1 MYKNYNFK
9 LLVIGLCLF
18 LFSTLQSQTLIHYW
32 NFNDNASVAAIT
44 TPSQTFVTGAAI
56 THLTGGISS
65 IDFAGGTGQNFSV
78 LNLNARNGD
87 AAGTHLRFNDPIGGQ
102 LQFDLPTT
110 GFENIIIRFAT
121 RRSGSGAGTQVWSY
135 TVDGTNYLPYTTV
148 QPNNGDPGLITFD
161 FSSISTANNNPNFK
175 LRVAFEAGSGGT
187 VGNNRFDNFTL
198 EGDVIPVPVLIHYW
212 NFNDNA
218 SVAAITTPTQT
229 FVTGAAITH
238 LTGGISSIDFAGG
251 TGQNFSVLNLNAR
264 NGDAAGTHLRFND
277 PIGGQ
282 LQFDLPT
289 TGFENIIIRFA
300 TRRSGSGA
308 GTQVWSYT
316 VDGTNYL
323 PYTTVQPNNGDPGLI
338 TFDFS
343 SISTANNNPN
353 FKLRVAFEAGSG
365 GTVGNNRFDNF
376 TVDGNAIGG
385 GDSIAPVVTLFPM
398 NNTSNVAVNVNPTI
412 SFNENVRLVNNDPLT
427 NATAAAVVELRLN
440 DASGTLVPFTTTF
453 ENNTITLIPSADLA
467 NNQTYYMALL
477 PNTVED
483 FNDNAV
489 TTLVSGTFTT
499 IALQTQFQAGDLV
512 FVAYRMNATA
522 TEDEVALLS
531 LIDIEPGTFI
541 NLTDSKYTTNAQPQC
556 ANGIVWTLG
565 STECVPA
572 GTVIRIQTS
581 ALVANVGTVTG
592 SGFGL
597 SSGGDQV
604 IVYTGTTAAPN
615 YITALSS
622 NGWVASN
629 TTCGGSLSMIPAG
642 LTDGVT
648 ALNTSTAPGNDN
660 GNAVNAFYNGTQTG
674 TPAELRTA
682 ILNPANWIA
691 VNGGTAPQV
700 WPTWNFPSTIRVQ
713 NAIVINNTTIEITFS
728 QAVNVASAELLSNY
742 TGVANLTSATAVNNV
757 VTLTFGTPFAS
768 ATNYALTIDQVQNV
782 NNVPM
787 ACPFTFPFSFNTT
800 VSFATSF
807 LKVNEGAGVLN
818 FIINLDSPAVSS
830 VDLVVK
836 GAPFSTADANDFT
849 LTTQTLNFN
858 GSSSLTQ
865 TIAIPII
872 DDAVEEQQA
881 EYFVLSLEN
890 PVGLTISGETLAT
903 IYIID
908 NDQVIPTPSQQIEL
922 NYIGSFDP
930 SGNSTSTCE
939 IVAHDPI
946 SQRLFATSAIANFL
960 DIIDFSNPAAPS
972 LISSVNM
979 NPYGGITS
987 VAVKNG
993 IVAVASPNANEVLDG
1008 SVVFFDTNGTFL
1020 KQVTVGALPDM
1031 LTFTPDGT
1039 KVLTANEGQPNSNYS
1054 IDPEGSV
1061 SIIDISGGIANLTQ
1075 SNVTT
1080 LLFTPFNAQEAA
1092 LMASGVRKLK
1102 LTSTLSQDFEPEYIT
1117 VSPDSQKA
1125 WVALQEN
1132 NAIAEI
1138 NLTNNTYT
1146 GVWALGTKD
1155 LSLPGNGFDA
1165 SDNNNEVLIANW
1177 PVKAFYI
1184 PDAIASYTVNGTTYL
1199 ITANEGDE
1207 KEYSGFEE
1215 RVAVG
1220 ANAYGLDAAIFPNAA
1235 MLKQSH
1241 NLGRFRATNL
1251 NGNLD
1256 ADPEFEE
1263 INCVGA
1269 RSFSIFNT
1277 ATQQIVYDSG
1287 DDFERYTAANYPTL
1301 FNADHGSN
1309 TPKVRSRA
1317 KGPEPEGVTV
1327 ATIADQTFAFVALE
1341 RIGGV
1346 MVYNITDPNNPT
1358 FVDYKNTRSTSA
1370 YAGDLGAEGIIYIEP
1385 TDSPTGVGYILVSN
1399 EISGTITI
1407 FEVDATT
1414 LSTPDFGNNA
1424 PKTFVVFPNPS
1435 ESGLVYFNRTADIQ
1449 VYDNTGKLIFQAQN
1463 AQTLDTS
1470 ALSSGLYFVKT
1481 SEGAVSKLIVK

>member
-1 MYKNYNFK
+1 MFKNYK
-9 LLVIGLCLF
+9 TKGILF
-18 LFSTLQSQTLIHYW
+18 LILVALQTTSWGQTLVHYW
-32 NFNDNASVAAIT
+32 NFNDNASVATLT

-56 THLTGGISS
+56 TAIAGGISE
-65 IDFAGGTGQNFSV
+65 INLGGTGQNFDV
-78 LNLNARNGD
+78 QNLNARNGD
-87 AAGTHLRFNDPIGGQ
+87 PSGTHLRFNDPVGGQ

-110 GFENIIIRFAT
+110 GFENVIINFAT
-121 RRSGSGAGTQVWSY
+121 RRSGSGAGTQLWSY
-135 TVDGTNYLPYTTV
+135 TTDGTNYLPFTTV
-148 QPNNGDPGLITFD
+148 LPNNGDPALATLD
-161 FSSISTANNNPNFK
+161 FSAIAAVNNNANFK
-175 LRVAFEAGSGGT
+175 LRVAFEALPGGT

-218 SVAAITTPTQT
+218 SIATLTTPSQT
-229 FVTGAAITH
+229 FVTGAAITAIA
-238 LTGGISSIDFAGG
+238 GGISEINLGG
-251 TGQNFSVLNLNAR
+251 TGQNFDVQNLNAR
-264 NGDAAGTHLRFND
+264 NGDVAGTHLRFND

-289 TGFENIIIRFA
+289 TGYENIIVQFA

-308 GTQVWSYT
+308 GTQLWSYT
-316 VDGTNYL
+316 IDGSTYL
-323 PYTTVQPNNGDPGLI
+323 PFTTILPNNGDPALA
-338 TFDFS
+338 TLDF
-343 SISTANNNPN
+343 TAIADVNNNAN
-353 FKLRVAFEAGSG
+353 FKLRVAFEALPG

-385 GDSIAPVVTLFPM
+385 GDAIAPVLTIAPM
-398 NNTSNVAVNVNPTI
+398 NNTTNVAVTVNPTI
-412 SFNENVRLVNNDPLT
+412 SFNENVRLVNNDPIT
-427 NATAAAVVELRLN
+427 NANAAALVELRLN
-440 DASGTLVPFTTTF
+440 NDLGALVPFTTTF
-453 ENNTITLIPSADLA
+453 ENNTITIIPSADLA
-467 NNQTYYMALL
+467 NNQTYYVALL

-483 FNDNAV
+483 FSDNAV
-489 TTLVSGTFTT
+489 AATVSSSFTT
-499 IALQTQFQAGDLV
+499 IAVQTQFQAGDLV

-522 TEDEVALLS
+522 TEDEVALLT
-531 LIDIEPGTFI
+531 LVDIEPGTFI
-541 NLTDSKYTTNAQPQC
+541 NLTDSKYTNNAQPQC
-556 ANGIVWTLG
+556 PNGIVWTLG
-565 STECVPA
+565 PDECVTA
-572 GTVIRIQTS
+572 GSVISIQTS
-581 ALVANVGTVTG
+581 ALLANKGTVTG

-604 IVYTGTTAAPN
+604 IVYTGTAAAPN
-615 YITALSS
+615 YITAISS

-642 LTDGVT
+642 LVDGT
-648 ALNTSTAPGNDN
+648 TSLNTSTSPGNVA
-660 GNAVNAFYNGTQTG
+660 GNAVNAFYSGTQSG
-674 TPAELRTA
+674 TPEALKIA
-682 ILNPANWIA
+682 ILNPANWTA
-691 VNGGTAPQV
+691 VAGGTAPQV
-700 WPTWNFPSTIRVQ
+700 WPTWNFPSTIQVV
-713 NAIVINNTTIEITFS
+713 NAVVINNTTIEVTFS
-728 QAVNVASAELLSNY
+728 QNVNVASAETLANY
-742 TGVANLTSATAVNNV
+742 SGVANLTSATALNNT
-757 VTLTFGTPFAS
+757 VTLTYGTPFAS
-768 ATNYALTIDQVQNV
+768 ATNYTLVIDNVQN
-782 NNVPM
+782 NDNVAM
-787 ACPFTFPFSFNTT
+787 VCPFTFNFSFNTS
-800 VSFATSF
+800 VSLASNFI
-807 LKVNEGAGVLN
+807 KVNENAGTLS

-849 LTTQTLNFN
+849 LTTQTLNFT

-865 TIAIPII
+865 TITIPII
-872 DDAVEEQQA
+872 DDTEVEQQA

-890 PVGLTISGETLAT
+890 PVGLTITGNTFAT

-908 NDQVIPTPSQQIEL
+908 NDNVAPVPSQQIEL

-930 SGNSTSTCE
+930 SGNNTSTCE
-939 IVAHDPI
+939 IVAHDPL

-960 DIIDFSNPAAPS
+960 DIINFSNPAAPS
-972 LISSVNM
+972 LITSISM
-979 NPYGGITS
+979 APYGGITS

-993 IVAVASPNANEVLDG
+993 IVAVASPNADETLDG
-1008 SVVFFDTNGTFL
+1008 KVVFFDTNGVFL

-1031 LTFTPDGT
+1031 ITFTPDGT
-1039 KVLTANEGQPNSNYS
+1039 KVLTANEGQPNNNYT

-1061 SIIDISGGIANLTQ
+1061 SIIDISGGIASLTQ
-1075 SNVTT
+1075 ANVTT
-1080 LLFTPFNAQEAA
+1080 LLFTQFNAQEAT
-1092 LMASGVRKLK
+1092 LIASGVRKLK

-1117 VSPDSQKA
+1117 VSADSQKA
-1125 WVALQEN
+1125 WVTLQEN

-1146 GVWALGTKD
+1146 SVWALGTKD
-1155 LSLPGNGFDA
+1155 MSLPGNGFDA

-1184 PDAIASYTVNGTTYL
+1184 PDAMASYTVGGVTYL
-1199 ITANEGDE
+1199 VTANEGDE

-1220 ANAYGLDAAIFPNAA
+1220 AAAYQLDATVFPNAE

-1256 ADPEFEE
+1256 ADPQFEE

-1277 ATQQIVYDSG
+1277 ATQQIVFDSG
-1287 DDFERYTAANYPTL
+1287 DDFERYTAANYPTI

-1327 ATIADQTFAFVALE
+1327 ATIADQTFAFIGLE

-1346 MVYNITDPNNPT
+1346 MVYNVTNPNNPT

-1370 YAGDLGAEGIIYIEP
+1370 YAGDHGAEGIIYIEP
-1385 TDSPTGVGYILVSN
+1385 TDSPTGTGYVLVSN

-1414 LSTPDFGNNA
+1414 LSTPDFVNNN
-1424 PKTFVVFPNPS
+1424 PKTFVVFPNPA
-1435 ESGLVYFNRTADIQ
+1435 ERGLVYFNRMADIE
-1449 VYDNTGKLIFQAQN
+1449 VFDNTGKLIHQAKN
-1463 AQTLDTS
+1463 AQTIDTS
-1470 ALSSGLYFVKT
+1470 SFATGMYFVKT
-1481 SEGAVSKLIVK
+1481 SEGIVTKIIVK

>member
-1 MYKNYNFK
+1 MFKNYK
-9 LLVIGLCLF
+9 TKGILF
-18 LFSTLQSQTLIHYW
+18 LILVALQTTSWGQTLVHYW
-32 NFNDNASVAAIT
+32 NFNDNASVATLT

-56 THLTGGISS
+56 TAIAGGISE
-65 IDFAGGTGQNFSV
+65 INLGGTGQNFDV
-78 LNLNARNGD
+78 QNLNARNGD
-87 AAGTHLRFNDPIGGQ
+87 PSGTHLRFNDPIGGQ

-110 GFENIIIRFAT
+110 GFENVIINFAT
-121 RRSGSGAGTQVWSY
+121 RRSGSGAGTQLWSY
-135 TVDGTNYLPYTTV
+135 TTDGTNYLPFTTV
-148 QPNNGDPGLITFD
+148 LPNNGDPALATLD
-161 FSSISTANNNPNFK
+161 FSAIAAVNNNANFK
-175 LRVAFEAGSGGT
+175 LRVAFEALPGGT

-218 SVAAITTPTQT
+218 SIATLTTPSQT
-229 FVTGAAITH
+229 FVTGAAITAIA
-238 LTGGISSIDFAGG
+238 GGISEINLGG
-251 TGQNFSVLNLNAR
+251 TGQNFDVQNLNAR
-264 NGDAAGTHLRFND
+264 NGDVAGTHLRFND

-289 TGFENIIIRFA
+289 TGYENIIVQFA

-308 GTQVWSYT
+308 GTQLWSYT
-316 VDGTNYL
+316 IDGSTYL
-323 PYTTVQPNNGDPGLI
+323 PFTTILPNNGDPALA
-338 TFDFS
+338 TLDF
-343 SISTANNNPN
+343 TAIADVNNNAN
-353 FKLRVAFEAGSG
+353 FKLRVAFEALPG

-376 TVDGNAIGG
+376 TVDGKAIGG
-385 GDSIAPVVTLFPM
+385 GDAIAPVVTIAPM
-398 NNTSNVAVNVNPTI
+398 NNTTNVAVTVSPTI
-412 SFNENVRLVNNDPLT
+412 SFNENVRLVNNDPIT
-427 NATAAAVVELRLN
+427 NANAAAVVELRLN
-440 DASGTLVPFTTTF
+440 NDLGVLVPFTTTF
-453 ENNTITLIPSADLA
+453 ENNTITIIPSADLA
-467 NNQTYYMALL
+467 NNQTYYVALL

-483 FNDNAV
+483 FSDNAV
-489 TTLVSGTFTT
+489 AATVSSSFTT
-499 IALQTQFQAGDLV
+499 IAVQTQFQAGDLV

-522 TEDEVALLS
+522 TEDEVALLT
-531 LIDIEPGTFI
+531 LVDIEPGTFI
-541 NLTDSKYTTNAQPQC
+541 NLTDSKYTNNAQPQC

-565 STECVPA
+565 PDECVTA
-572 GTVIRIQTS
+572 GSVISIQTS
-581 ALVANVGTVTG
+581 ALLANKGTVTG

-604 IVYTGTTAAPN
+604 IVYTGTAAAPN

-629 TTCGGSLSMIPAG
+629 TTCGGSFSMIPAG
-642 LTDGVT
+642 LVDGT
-648 ALNTSTAPGNDN
+648 TSLNTSTAPGNVA
-660 GNAVNAFYNGTQTG
+660 GNAVNAFYSGTQSG
-674 TPAELRTA
+674 TPEALKIA
-682 ILNPANWIA
+682 ILNPANWTA
-691 VNGGTAPQV
+691 VAGGTAPQV
-700 WPTWNFPSTIRVQ
+700 WPTWNFPSTIQVT
-713 NAIVINNTTIEITFS
+713 NAVVINNTTIEVTFS
-728 QAVNVASAELLSNY
+728 QNVNVASAETLANY
-742 TGVANLTSATAVNNV
+742 SGVANLTSATALNNT
-757 VTLTFGTPFAS
+757 VTLTYGTPFAS
-768 ATNYALTIDQVQNV
+768 ATNYTLVIDNVQNTD
-782 NNVPM
+782 NVAM
-787 ACPFTFPFSFNTT
+787 VCPFTFNFGFNTS
-800 VSFATSF
+800 VSLASNFI
-807 LKVNEGAGVLN
+807 KVNENAGTLN

-849 LTTQTLNFN
+849 LTTQTLNFT

-865 TIAIPII
+865 TITIPII
-872 DDAVEEQQA
+872 DDTEVEQQA

-890 PVGLTISGETLAT
+890 PVGLTITGNTFAT

-908 NDQVIPTPSQQIEL
+908 NDNVAPVPSQQIEL

-930 SGNSTSTCE
+930 SGNNTSTCE
-939 IVAHDPI
+939 IVAHDPL

-960 DIIDFSNPAAPS
+960 DIINFSNPAAPS
-972 LISSVNM
+972 LITSISM
-979 NPYGGITS
+979 APYGGITS

-993 IVAVASPNANEVLDG
+993 IVAVASPNADETLDG
-1008 SVVFFDTNGTFL
+1008 KVVFFDTNGVFL

-1031 LTFTPDGT
+1031 ITFTPDGT
-1039 KVLTANEGQPNSNYS
+1039 KVLTANEGQPNNNYT

-1061 SIIDISGGIANLTQ
+1061 SIIDISGGIANVTQ
-1075 SNVTT
+1075 ANVTT
-1080 LLFTPFNAQEAA
+1080 LLFTQFNAQEAT
-1092 LMASGVRKLK
+1092 LIASGVRKLK

-1117 VSPDSQKA
+1117 VSADSQKA
-1125 WVALQEN
+1125 WVTLQEN

-1146 GVWALGTKD
+1146 SVWALGTKD
-1155 LSLPGNGFDA
+1155 MSLPGNGFDA

-1184 PDAIASYTVNGTTYL
+1184 PDAMASYTVGGVTYL
-1199 ITANEGDE
+1199 VTANEGDE

-1220 ANAYGLDAAIFPNAA
+1220 AAAYQLDATVFPNAE

-1256 ADPEFEE
+1256 ADPQFEE

-1277 ATQQIVYDSG
+1277 ATQQIVFDSG
-1287 DDFERYTAANYPTL
+1287 DDFERYTAANYPTI

-1327 ATIADQTFAFVALE
+1327 ATIADQTFAFIGLE

-1346 MVYNITDPNNPT
+1346 MVYNVTNPNNPT

-1370 YAGDLGAEGIIYIEP
+1370 YAGDHGAEGIIYIEP
-1385 TDSPTGVGYILVSN
+1385 TDSPTGTGYVLVSN

-1414 LSTPDFGNNA
+1414 LSTPDFVNNN
-1424 PKTFVVFPNPS
+1424 PKTFVVFPNPA
-1435 ESGLVYFNRTADIQ
+1435 ERGLVYFNRMADIE
-1449 VYDNTGKLIFQAQN
+1449 VFDNTGKLIHQAKN
-1463 AQTLDTS
+1463 AQTIDTS
-1470 ALSSGLYFVKT
+1470 SFATGMYFVKT
-1481 SEGAVSKLIVK
+1481 SEGIVTKIIVK